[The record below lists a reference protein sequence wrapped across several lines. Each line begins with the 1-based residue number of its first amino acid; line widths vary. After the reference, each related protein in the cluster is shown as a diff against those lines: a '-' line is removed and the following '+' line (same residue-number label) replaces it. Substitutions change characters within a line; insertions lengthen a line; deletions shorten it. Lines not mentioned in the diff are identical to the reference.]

1 MELRKNKILELH
13 AQWLWTNGYIKQ
25 SIECLKQSKFN
36 NARPKI
42 GRFKQYVTTT
52 NGVGATNRVPRS

>member
-25 SIECLKQSKFN
+25 SVECLEQSKFN

-42 GRFKQYVTTT
+42 GMIKQYVTTT
-52 NGVGATNRVPRS
+52 NRMGTTHRIPRS

>member
-25 SIECLKQSKFN
+25 SIECLEQSKFE